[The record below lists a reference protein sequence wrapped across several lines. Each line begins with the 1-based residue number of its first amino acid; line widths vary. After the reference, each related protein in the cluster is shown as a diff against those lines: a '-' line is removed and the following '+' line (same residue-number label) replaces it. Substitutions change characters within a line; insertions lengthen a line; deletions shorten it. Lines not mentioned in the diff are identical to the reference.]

1 MAVCRRPDR
10 ATMTQLLALDLGTTS
25 FKAVVYDERGR
36 NLHEQRADP
45 PDRRI
50 HVTGVAVDI
59 WEAEELWLTVAD
71 LCRRAVEP
79 FAGAVNALAIAQL
92 GLIGVPLNEADEP
105 LFPFVT
111 WLDPSAGTANVLTR
125 SGLTDTGLFA
135 VAGNRLNSIYPPA
148 WIGWMSEHE
157 PRFSDG
163 MVRWVFVGDWLAYRL
178 SGVLATDYSITS
190 QTLCLDQQ
198 ELRLRQDLLAAF
210 GLPHGLFVEP
220 RQAGVAIGEVTSQAA
235 RATGINAGVPVVLG
249 GADWMTGVFG
259 AGLTE
264 PGDVG
269 ILTGT
274 WELTAACLRAPCVTA
289 VACESG
295 AICDPH
301 VAPDRWALRIE
312 ALSGGVSEWCRR
324 ELQANGDAP
333 SEWEEIIAACATVA
347 PGSGG
352 VVFVPHLFGSY
363 GPRHD
368 ELARGAFVGLTGS
381 TTRAAMARAVLE
393 GLSYQTRA
401 SVDALTRAT
410 DVQAGR
416 VVVMGGGV
424 KNRLWLQT
432 RADALG
438 RAVEVVDDPDVTPRG
453 AAMLAGLGIGLFGD
467 HEEAIATFAPR
478 TVPIEPDARR
488 AALYEQLYESV
499 YLPLQMPL
507 ETVNHRLAGI
517 TGTEGMP

>member
-1 MAVCRRPDR
+1 MAR
-10 ATMTQLLALDLGTTS
+10 LLALDLGTTS
-25 FKAVVYDERGR
+25 FKAVVYDEHGR

-50 HVTGVAVDI
+50 QIAGVAVDI

-71 LCRRAVEP
+71 LCRRVVEP

-92 GLIGVPLNEADEP
+92 GLIGVPLNDADEP

-111 WLDPSAGTANVLTR
+111 WLDPSAGTAKILAR
-125 SGLTDTGLFA
+125 SGLTDTELFA
-135 VAGNRLNSIYPPA
+135 IAGNRLNSIYPPA
-148 WIGWMSEHE
+148 WIGWLSEHE
-157 PRFSDG
+157 RRFADG
-163 MVRWVFVGDWLAYRL
+163 MVRWVFVGDWLASRL

-190 QTLCLDQQ
+190 QTLTLDQR
-198 ELRLRQDLLAAF
+198 ELRLREDLLDAF
-210 GLPHGLFVEP
+210 GLSRNLFLSP
-220 RQAGVAIGEVTSQAA
+220 RQAGVTIGEVTAEAA

-249 GADWMTGVFG
+249 GADWMIGVFG

-274 WELTAACLRAPCVTA
+274 WELTAACLRDACLTA
-289 VACESG
+289 TACESG

-301 VAPDRWALRIE
+301 VAPRRWALRIE
-312 ALSGGVSEWCRR
+312 ALSGGVTEWCRR
-324 ELQANGDAP
+324 ELQASGGAL

-352 VVFVPHLFGSY
+352 VVFAPHLFGSY

-381 TTRAAMARAVLE
+381 TTRAAMTRAVFE

-401 SVDALTRAT
+401 SVDALTQAT

-438 RAVEVVDDPDVTPRG
+438 REVEVVDDPDVTPRG
-453 AAMLAGLGIGLFGD
+453 AAMLAGMGIGVFRD
-467 HEEAIATFAPR
+467 YEDAVATFAPQ
-478 TVPIEPDARR
+478 TVSIEPDPRR

-499 YLPLQMPL
+499 YVPLQMSL
-507 ETVNHRLAGI
+507 ETANHRLAGI
-517 TGTEGMP
+517 TETEGTL

>member
-1 MAVCRRPDR
+1 
-10 ATMTQLLALDLGTTS
+10 MTRLLALDLGTTS
-25 FKAVVYDERGR
+25 FKAVVYDEHGR

-50 HVTGVAVDI
+50 DLAGVPVDI

-71 LCRRAVEP
+71 LCRRVVEP
-79 FAGAVNALAIAQL
+79 FAGVLDALAIAQL
-92 GLIGVPLNEADEP
+92 GLIGVPLNDANEP
-105 LFPFVT
+105 LFPLVT
-111 WLDPSAGTANVLTR
+111 WLDPSAGTAKILSR
-125 SGLTDTGLFA
+125 SGLTDTELFA
-135 VAGNRLNSIYPPA
+135 IAGNRLNSIYPPA
-148 WIGWMSEHE
+148 WIGWLSERE
-157 PRFSDG
+157 PRFAEG

-190 QTLCLDQQ
+190 QTLTLDQR
-198 ELRLRQDLLAAF
+198 ELGLRDDLLDAF
-210 GLPHGLFVEP
+210 GLPRDLFLSP
-220 RQAGVAIGEVTSQAA
+220 KQAGVAIGEVTTQAA
-235 RATGINAGVPVVLG
+235 RATGIKAGVPVVLG
-249 GADWMTGVFG
+249 GADWMIGVFG

-274 WELTAACLRAPCVTA
+274 WELTAACLRAACVTPT
-289 VACESG
+289 ACESG

-301 VAPDRWALRIE
+301 VAPRRWALRIE
-312 ALSGGVSEWCRR
+312 ALSGGVTEWCRR
-324 ELQANGDAP
+324 ELQAGGGAP
-333 SEWEEIIAACATVA
+333 IEWEEIIAACATVA

-352 VVFVPHLFGSY
+352 LVFVPHLFGSY
-363 GPRHD
+363 GPHHD

-381 TTRAAMARAVLE
+381 TTRAAMTRAVLE

-401 SVDALTRAT
+401 SVAALTHAT

-438 RAVEVVDDPDVTPRG
+438 REVEVVDDPDVTPRG
-453 AAMLAGLGIGLFGD
+453 AAMLAGLGIGLFRD
-467 HEEAIATFAPR
+467 YEEAVATFAPQ
-478 TVPIEPDARR
+478 TVPIEPDPRR

-499 YLPLQMPL
+499 YVPLQMSL
-507 ETVNHRLAGI
+507 ETVNHRLARI
-517 TGTEGMP
+517 TEMEGRL

>member
-1 MAVCRRPDR
+1 
-10 ATMTQLLALDLGTTS
+10 MTRLLALDLGTTS

-50 HVTGVAVDI
+50 DVAGVAVDI
-59 WEAEELWLTVAD
+59 WEAEELWNTVAD
-71 LCRRAVEP
+71 LCRRVVEP
-79 FAGAVNALAIAQL
+79 FAGAVDGLAIAQV
-92 GLIGVPLNEADEP
+92 GLIGVPLDGANQP

-111 WLDPSAGTANVLTR
+111 WLDPSAGTANVLAR
-125 SGLTDTGLFA
+125 SRLTDTGLFA

-148 WIGWMSEHE
+148 WIGWLTEHD
-157 PRFSDG
+157 PRFAEG

-190 QTLCLDQQ
+190 QTLTLDQRK
-198 ELRLRQDLLAAF
+198 LSLCDDLLDAF
-210 GLPHGLFVEP
+210 GLSRGLFVEP
-220 RQAGVAIGEVTSQAA
+220 GQAGVTIGGVNPDAA
-235 RATGINAGVPVVLG
+235 RVTRINAGVPVVLG
-249 GADWMTGVFG
+249 GADWIIGYLG

-264 PGDVG
+264 PGDIG

-274 WELTAACLRAPCVTA
+274 WELTAACLREPCVTA

-295 AICDPH
+295 TICDPH
-301 VAPDRWALRIE
+301 VAPHRWALRIE
-312 ALSGGVSEWCRR
+312 AVSGGVSEWCRR
-324 ELQANGDAP
+324 ELGANCGAP
-333 SEWEEIIAACATVA
+333 SEWDEIVAAASAVP

-381 TTRAAMARAVLE
+381 TTRAAMTRAVLE

-401 SVDALTRAT
+401 SVEALTRAT
-410 DVQAGR
+410 DVPAGR

-453 AAMLAGLGIGLFGD
+453 AAMLAGLGIGLFRD
-467 HEEAIATFAPR
+467 FAEAIATFAPQ
-478 TVPIEPDARR
+478 TVPIEPDPRR
-488 AALYEQLYESV
+488 AELYEETYESV
-499 YLPLQMPL
+499 YVQLQTSL
-507 ETVNHRLAGI
+507 EAVNHRLAGI
-517 TGTEGMP
+517 TETEGML

>member
-1 MAVCRRPDR
+1 MAGCRVTDR
-10 ATMTQLLALDLGTTS
+10 ATMTRLLALDLGTTS
-25 FKAVVYDERGR
+25 FKAVVYDEHGR

-45 PDRRI
+45 PDHRI
-50 HVTGVAVDI
+50 HLAGVAVDI

-79 FAGAVNALAIAQL
+79 FAGAVSALAIAQL
-92 GLIGVPLNEADEP
+92 GLIGVPLNAADEP

-111 WLDPSAGTANVLTR
+111 WLDPSAGTAKILTR
-125 SGLTDTGLFA
+125 SGLTDTGLFGI
-135 VAGNRLNSIYPPA
+135 AGNRLNSIYPPA
-148 WIGWMSEHE
+148 WIGWLSEHE
-157 PRFSDG
+157 PRFADG

-190 QTLCLDQQ
+190 QTLTLDQR
-198 ELRLRQDLLAAF
+198 ELRLREELLDAF
-210 GLPHGLFVEP
+210 GLPHDLFVSP
-220 RQAGVAIGEVTSQAA
+220 TQAGVTIGEVTSQAA

-249 GADWMTGVFG
+249 GADWMIGVFG

-274 WELTAACLRAPCVTA
+274 WELTAACLREPCVTA
-289 VACESG
+289 VACETG

-301 VAPDRWALRIE
+301 VAPRRWALRIE
-312 ALSGGVSEWCRR
+312 ALSGGVTEWLRR
-324 ELQANGDAP
+324 ELEATGGAP
-333 SEWEEIIAACATVA
+333 ADWEEIIAACAAVV

-381 TTRAAMARAVLE
+381 TTRAAMTRAVLE

-438 RAVEVVDDPDVTPRG
+438 REVEVVEDPDVTPRG

-467 HEEAIATFAPR
+467 YKDAVATFAPQ
-478 TVPIEPDARR
+478 TVPIEPDPRR
-488 AALYEQLYESV
+488 AALYEEMYDSV
-499 YLPLQMPL
+499 YMPLQTSL
-507 ETVNHRLAGI
+507 EAVNHRLAGM
-517 TGTEGMP
+517 TETEGVP

>member
-1 MAVCRRPDR
+1 
-10 ATMTQLLALDLGTTS
+10 MTKLLALDLGTTS

-36 NLHEQRADP
+36 NLREQRADP

-50 HVTGVAVDI
+50 QVAGVAVDI

-92 GLIGVPLNEADEP
+92 GLIGVPLNDADEP
-105 LFPFVT
+105 RFPFVT
-111 WLDPSAGTANVLTR
+111 WLDPSAATAKVLTR
-125 SGLTDTGLFA
+125 SGLTDAGLFA

-148 WIGWMSEHE
+148 WIGWLSDHE

-163 MVRWVFVGDWLAYRL
+163 MVRWAFVGDWLAYRL

-190 QTLCLDQQ
+190 QTLTLDQR
-198 ELRLRQDLLAAF
+198 ELRLREDLVDAF
-210 GLPHGLFVEP
+210 GLPQGLFVQP
-220 RQAGVAIGEVTSQAA
+220 RQAGVTIGEVTSPAA

-274 WELTAACLRAPCVTA
+274 WELTAACLRDPCLTA
-289 VACESG
+289 AACESG

-301 VAPDRWALRIE
+301 VVPDRWALRIE

-324 ELQANGDAP
+324 ELQANGEA
-333 SEWEEIIAACATVA
+333 SNEWQEIIAACATVA

-368 ELARGAFVGLTGS
+368 ELARGAFVGLSGS
-381 TTRAAMARAVLE
+381 TTRVAMARAVLE

-401 SVDALTRAT
+401 SVDALTQAT

-424 KNRLWLQT
+424 KNRLWLQI

-438 RAVEVVDDPDVTPRG
+438 RVVEVVDDPDVTPRG
-453 AAMLAGLGIGLFGD
+453 AAMLAGLGIELFHD
-467 HEEAIATFAPR
+467 YEEAVATFAPR
-478 TVPIEPDARR
+478 TVPIEPDARS
-488 AALYEQLYESV
+488 AALYEQMYESV
-499 YLPLQMPL
+499 YMPVQMSL
-507 ETVNHRLAGI
+507 EAVNHRLAGI
-517 TGTEGMP
+517 TETEALP